1 MPSEEMALLKRP
13 AVLTVLAL
21 WLILAAAGCDLTDEE
36 ENIDLFL
43 GSWVTQDLTV
53 DGISVKAQL
62 DAQYDRLVLTL
73 REGADGGEF
82 FTIIG
87 REEGATEDL
96 FVRGTFD
103 LDGKELTLFPGEGPQ
118 IEFDRAVTDPSG
130 THLTLST
137 EEGASEDL
145 FLELIKLPIQGA
157 VDRLE
162 LRLSKGQASTNA
174 GLGTPNGQPTPTPF
188 RRPSSFSGSGRPT
201 LTLGARFSLLND

>member
-1 MPSEEMALLKRP
+1 
-13 AVLTVLAL
+13 
-21 WLILAAAGCDLTDEE
+21 
-36 ENIDLFL
+36 
-43 GSWVTQDLTV
+43 
-53 DGISVKAQL
+53 
-62 DAQYDRLVLTL
+62 VLTL

-118 IEFDRAVTDPSG
+118 IEFDRAVTDSSG

-188 RRPSSFSGSGRPT
+188 HRPSSFLDPVGQ
-201 LTLGARFSLLND
+201 L